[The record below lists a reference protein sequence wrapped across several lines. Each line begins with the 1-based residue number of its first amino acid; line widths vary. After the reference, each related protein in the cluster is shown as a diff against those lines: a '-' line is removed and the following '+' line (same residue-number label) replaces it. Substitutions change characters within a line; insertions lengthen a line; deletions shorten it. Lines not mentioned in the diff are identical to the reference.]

1 MPPPSR
7 PLVAKGSRRSRPQ
20 RSGSQGISPQPV
32 SPTRL
37 SANRTDAAAS
47 MPFIPRAIAPSPS
60 GLARPPAH
68 PPPDWNHGRRGKP
81 RRGSPQE
88 YNIINYL
95 PDLSI
100 EFFQFFPPSLPQT

>member
-47 MPFIPRAIAPSPS
+47 RPFVPRAIAPSP
-60 GLARPPAH
+60 GGPARPPAH
-68 PPPDWNHGRRGKP
+68 LPPDWNHERLGKP
-81 RRGSPQE
+81 RRGSQRDK
-88 YNIINYL
+88 NIIK
-95 PDLSI
+95 DLEDCCI
-100 EFFQFFPPSLPQT
+100 ELL